1 MTVTTVEFIFPGL
14 GPSRCWYGR
23 LGWVEGVVSDSER
36 FRFTVYHVFSYACM
50 KDFVSSPC
58 FVRLLIGFDVFLL
71 VFTGFAWQHKF
82 HESQSHKFAQCTP
95 LLPCVTTIL
104 VTHGPR
110 DPPLRRDVKSRS
122 TPKKFTYKAVQTE
135 KAVQEAMTELG
146 WHDDT
151 TAE

>member
-1 MTVTTVEFIFPGL
+1 
-14 GPSRCWYGR
+14 
-23 LGWVEGVVSDSER
+23 
-36 FRFTVYHVFSYACM
+36 M
-50 KDFVSSPC
+50 KDFISSPC

-71 VFTGFAWQHKF
+71 VFACFAWRHKL
-82 HESQSHKFAQCTP
+82 HESQSHKFAQCPP
-95 LLPCVTTIL
+95 LPPCVTTIL

-122 TPKKFTYKAVQTE
+122 TPEKFTYKAVQTE